1 MRVMSTLMSAS
12 KANDDEGSI
21 RDDQSRKSTRSA
33 SVKQQPSIK
42 TFLSESKDAEGMVRD
57 DRSKQSS
64 KATSRKTSASKGWVK
79 NENLQEY
86 ATIEQ
91 QADKMTP
98 PPEMI
103 LMKPPS
109 ERPMNFEMGSSS
121 TVSSL
126 YTTGRDASTL
136 TASYVEAKA
145 EDETPIETETRR
157 FIRPDGTSVT
167 LQVAKSTKM
176 VDRYPKPSEEIEHDE
191 TYDEYFSSGES
202 IGHSTLT
209 SLTKDSHFPDDP
221 EAPSPEI
228 RLDGDVSQLT
238 PPEEWHV
245 YERPGDGNLATYMS
259 QVKGTDDDTQDYSES
274 FTFREFL
281 KIASTDKVVRRLVTS
296 AICLAVILVV
306 MVVVIFVISSRRALD

>member
-1 MRVMSTLMSAS
+1 M
-12 KANDDEGSI
+12 
-21 RDDQSRKSTRSA
+21 
-33 SVKQQPSIK
+33 
-42 TFLSESKDAEGMVRD
+42 
-57 DRSKQSS
+57 
-64 KATSRKTSASKGWVK
+64 
-79 NENLQEY
+79 
-86 ATIEQ
+86 
-91 QADKMTP
+91 
-98 PPEMI
+98 
-103 LMKPPS
+103 
-109 ERPMNFEMGSSS
+109 
-121 TVSSL
+121 
-126 YTTGRDASTL
+126 

-145 EDETPIETETRR
+145 ENETPIETETRR

-167 LQVAKSTKM
+167 LQVAKSTKI
-176 VDRYPKPSEEIEHDE
+176 VDRYPKPSEEIEHHE
-191 TYDEYFSSGES
+191 TYDEYFPSGES

-221 EAPSPEI
+221 EAPNPEK

-245 YERPGDGNLATYMS
+245 YERPGNGNSATYMS
-259 QVKGTDDDTQDYSES
+259 QLKGTDDDTQDYSES